1 VQLATGLILSPVV
14 NELHFNGP
22 FLLLATNLG
31 LLVGAIFWSVGCEI
45 WGRKSARP
53 IHLSLPVF
61 HPRDVFYLQVVIQS
75 YVVYRKCIWYRN
87 GQLSDVHG
95 ARIIRGSFQRRRWWK
110 YARGLCCLFRFVR
123 LAARYSSPL
132 CQFKVTVS

>member
-1 VQLATGLILSPVV
+1 V
-14 NELHFNGP
+14 NELHFDGP

-53 IHLSLPVF
+53 IYLSLPVF

-75 YVVYRKCIWYRN
+75 YAVYRKYIRHRN
-87 GQLSDVHG
+87 GRLSDVYD
-95 ARIIRGSFQRRRWWK
+95 ARVTRGSFQRRRWRK
-110 YARGLCCLFRFVR
+110 YACGLSCLFRFVR
-123 LAARYSSPL
+123 LTARYSDPL
-132 CQFKVTVS
+132 CQVKVTVS